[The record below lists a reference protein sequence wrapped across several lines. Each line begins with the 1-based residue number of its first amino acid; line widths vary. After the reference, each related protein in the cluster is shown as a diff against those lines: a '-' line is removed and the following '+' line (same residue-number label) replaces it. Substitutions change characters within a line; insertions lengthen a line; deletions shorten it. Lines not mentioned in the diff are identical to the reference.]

1 MPNLLQ
7 QSQFLIYRTE
17 DGRLKIDVRF
27 EGETVWLTQKG
38 MAELFQ
44 KDVRTIS
51 EHIKAIF
58 NEGELQPESVVRKFR
73 ITANDGKNYETQH
86 YNLDVIISV
95 GYRVH
100 SLRGTQFR
108 IWATRQLREFIIKGF
123 VLDDER
129 LKNPDQPFDYFEELL
144 RRIQDIRTSERRFYQ
159 KITDI
164 YATSVDY
171 DPTTEVSLSFFK
183 TVQNKMHWAVTG
195 QTAAEIIHSRANS
208 GKTHMGLT
216 SWRGA
221 KVRKQDV
228 GIAKNYLN
236 EEELLALN
244 SLVEQYLLFAERQA
258 RRRAPMHMVDWIAKL
273 DDFLSLNEEN
283 ILTHAGKIS
292 HELALARAEQ
302 EYEKFHE
309 QRQRGNHSLESDFD
323 KSVKALQGL
332 GGLCPSRSGAG
343 MRGTVPRL
351 KQGGKKGKR

>member
-1 MPNLLQ
+1 MPNLPRH
-7 QSQFLIYRTE
+7 SQFLIYQTE
-17 DGRLKIDVRF
+17 DGRVKIDVRF
-27 EGETVWLTQKG
+27 EEESVWLTQQM

-44 KDVRTIS
+44 SSKQNIS
-51 EHIKAIF
+51 HHIKSIF
-58 NEGELQPESVVRKFR
+58 QEDELDPGATVKNFLTVQQEGERRVQRRLEF
-73 ITANDGKNYETQH
+73 

-95 GYRVH
+95 GYRVKSH
-100 SLRGTQFR
+100 VATRFR
-108 IWATRQLREFIIKGF
+108 IWATRQLREFIVKGF

-171 DPTTEVSLSFFK
+171 DPTTEMSLAFFK

-195 QTAAEIIHSRANS
+195 RTAAEIIHSRADG
-208 GKTHMGLT
+208 GKPHMGLT

-236 EEELLALN
+236 EEEILALN

-258 RRRAPMHMVDWIAKL
+258 RRRAPMHMADWAAKL
-273 DDFLSLNEEN
+273 DDFLRLNQEN
-283 ILTHAGKIS
+283 ILTHAGAIS
-292 HELALARAEQ
+292 HELALAHAEQ
-302 EYEKFHE
+302 EYEKFHA
-309 QRQRGNHSLESDFD
+309 QRRHAEGLESDFD
-323 KSVKALQGL
+323 KRVKALAEGKQ
-332 GGLCPSRSGAG
+332 AG
-343 MRGTVPRL
+343 N
-351 KQGGKKGKR
+351 KRVRKAKSWPAG

>member
-1 MPNLLQ
+1 MPNLPQ
-7 QSQFLIYRTE
+7 QSQFLIYQTE

-38 MAELFQ
+38 MSEMFQ

-51 EHIKAIF
+51 EHIKVIF
-58 NEGELQPESVVRKFR
+58 DEGELQPESVVRKFR
-73 ITANDGKNYETQH
+73 TTATDGKNYETQH

-108 IWATRQLREFIIKGF
+108 IWATQQLREFIVKGF

-171 DPTTEVSLSFFK
+171 DPTTEMSLAFFK

-195 QTAAEIIHSRANS
+195 QTAAEIIHGRADSEKPN
-208 GKTHMGLT
+208 MGLS
-216 SWRGA
+216 SWRGG
-221 KVRKQDV
+221 KVRKHDV
-228 GIAKNYLN
+228 GIAKNYLT
-236 EEELLALN
+236 EEELLTLN
-244 SLVEQYLLFAERQA
+244 NLVEQYLLFAERQA
-258 RRRAPMHMVDWIAKL
+258 MRRVPMYMADWIAKL
-273 DDFLSLNEEN
+273 DDFLRLNGEN

-292 HELALARAEQ
+292 HELALNHAEQ
-302 EYEKFHE
+302 EYDKFHE
-309 QRQRGNHSLESDFD
+309 QRQSESGSLEGEFK
-323 KSVKALQGL
+323 KSVKAL
-332 GGLCPSRSGAG
+332 PTR
-343 MRGTVPRL
+343 
-351 KQGGKKGKR
+351 KKSTR